1 MTHPDLTHSDRAA
14 GLDANTYTTPE
25 SDQLGVRRFA
35 EFFSAHM
42 LNSCYGPDPNPHNFT
57 TFHAR
62 THLQAQ
68 LNKVHAL
75 SYIHTYIHRC
85 ICIQMYAHCFVS
97 YLTVRCGIL

>member
-1 MTHPDLTHSDRAA
+1 M
-14 GLDANTYTTPE
+14 DANTYTAPE

-42 LNSCYGPDPNPHNFT
+42 LNSCYGPDPDPDPRNCT
-57 TFHAR
+57 TSHAR

-75 SYIHTYIHRC
+75 SYIHTYIHTYIHAC
-85 ICIQMYAHCFVS
+85 IGVYAYKYTHIAFC
-97 YLTVRCGIL
+97 LT